1 MTVTTGITGSVS
13 LGNVVCGS
21 SDTNSITDNCVQIGN
36 VDAYISNSEK
46 SAISIGG
53 ISANG
58 ENVNAINVGGSVNG
72 NIYVED
78 SIKTLAAKSIEAIKI
93 TYDTPIPDE
102 EATNVNVIGLIELY
116 EENIESAKLSIG
128 PITNEPSITSIT
140 VGDVYIN
147 NTKSDF
153 VSDIIIS
160 NVENT

>member
-1 MTVTTGITGSVS
+1 MTS
-13 LGNVVCGS
+13 
-21 SDTNSITDNCVQIGN
+21 NCV
-36 VDAYISNSEK
+36 
-46 SAISIGG
+46 SIGD
-53 ISANG
+53 ITNYG

-78 SIKTLAAKSIEAIKI
+78 SIKSLAAKSIEAIKI

-102 EATNVNVIGLIELY
+102 EAINVNVIGSIELY
-116 EENIESAKLSIG
+116 EENIETAKLTIG
-128 PITNEPSITSIT
+128 PITNEPAITSLN

-160 NVENT
+160 NVNTL